1 MQLHSAGSSGHRGHL
16 VKGPRLKEEKHL
28 WRALGLP
35 LGKHVI
41 WALPKG
47 KKGRK
52 PSSYQPVAF
61 LFFFS
66 WPHLWHMEV
75 PRLGAEAAAAS

>member
-41 WALPKG
+41 WALPKE
-47 KKGRK
+47 KKRK
-52 PSSYQPVAF
+52 ETIFLPASGFFVFLFMAAPVAYGG
-61 LFFFS
+61 S
-66 WPHLWHMEV
+66 QA
-75 PRLGAEAAAAS
+75 RS